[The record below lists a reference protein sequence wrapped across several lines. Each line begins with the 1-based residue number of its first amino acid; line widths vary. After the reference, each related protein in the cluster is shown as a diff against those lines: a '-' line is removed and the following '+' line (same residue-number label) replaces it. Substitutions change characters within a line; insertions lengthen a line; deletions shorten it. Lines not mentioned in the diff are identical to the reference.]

1 MRIFVDRP
9 IASVMLFLAAAFLG
23 AYSFLNIPLE
33 LAPKEDFPQITIQT
47 SWSDVPPEILHTQV
61 TAPLEEVA
69 STVKGV
75 KKVTSSSSIGL
86 SRIVLEFNPGTNM
99 EFARLELTEKIA
111 RIRHELPYA
120 ANRPQVIPYIPED
133 FQTAD
138 FLHYTI
144 SGDYSLQELREMLKE
159 KLEYGL
165 GAVRG
170 VAGVEVLGGADPEI
184 RITLDREKT
193 RSLNIHPYQVL
204 LALNRWNETYPAGRI
219 ERGPR
224 EYLFKIA
231 GSLRSLRDI
240 EELIV
245 AQRGGVAIKLK
256 EVATVEPTY
265 GEIRYL
271 NRINGQPTIRLI
283 VHKEKGTSTLKV
295 ARAVKNRLES
305 LKQELPR
312 NLTFRVVN
320 DESEEI
326 LKSLRELFLLVGII
340 LTVIFFLIFLILRSF
355 KPSLLILSS
364 IFFSVL
370 ITFNLIYIFKVSINM
385 LTLGALA
392 LGFGL
397 FVDNSIV
404 VFENILRLRE
414 RGLAPTEAAV
424 AAPKEVITAVFAST
438 LTTVAVFFSF
448 PYFQGRLKVYYLPL
462 GIVIA
467 SALAV
472 SLFVSFSLIPALSP
486 RLLHLKRKERPERIR
501 QAYERLVRFC
511 LRHPL
516 EVLIIVGFLFYGS
529 YRWFKKE
536 VTIGEFFR
544 WYSRDRL
551 IVSVTMPPGTDLE
564 RTDEVIRKF
573 EAMVMDKDYE
583 KEMNSR
589 ITAEN
594 AFIEITFPPEIEF
607 SIHPYVLKE
616 ELIQLATQF
625 AGLGIGIYG
634 FDPQGY
640 YSSFST
646 GTFYDSSIKFYGY
659 NLKKLKE
666 ITGEVEKRLKQNPRV
681 RETRVVSSRYGWWR
695 VDSFEHILKLDREAL
710 RRYQIDPQYLYY
722 HIQAL
727 LRGEFSSP
735 VRWRS
740 EGKEIAISIK
750 FPEADR
756 LDLNALLDSLIR
768 TAGGEYLRLGEVSR
782 LEERPVAGSIDRENQ
797 QFQQTLMWEFRGPAK
812 AADNYKKAIFES
824 LKLPPGFTATLE
836 ETWLMTEEE
845 KTQIKWAILFAL
857 LIIFMILSSL
867 YESFIQAFFIILAVP
882 LAMVGVFVAFVIADF
897 SFDSSAYIGVILLA
911 GIVVNNAILLVD
923 HINLK
928 RRLGLTTLEA
938 VAQGARERVRPIFM
952 TAATTVLGMFPLL
965 LIQAEVARRR
975 IWASL
980 ALSTV
985 GGLIS
990 STLFILIVVP
1000 IFYFYGEKLRAS
1012 IWRGLAELRRA
1023 EQRVYSRPDE

>member
-1 MRIFVDRP
+1 MRIFVERP
-9 IASVMLFLAAAFLG
+9 IATVMLFLAVAFLG

-47 SWSDVPPEILHTQV
+47 VWSDVPPEIIQTQV
-61 TAPLEEVA
+61 TSPLEEVA
-69 STVKGV
+69 ATVKGV
-75 KKVTSSSSIGL
+75 KKISSSSSIGL
-86 SRIVLEFNPGTNM
+86 SRIVVEFNPGTNM

-111 RIRHELPYA
+111 RIRPELPYA
-120 ANRPQVIPYIPED
+120 ANRPQIIPYIPED
-133 FQTAD
+133 FQTPD

-159 KLEYGL
+159 KLEYAL
-165 GAVRG
+165 GGVKG

-184 RITLDREKT
+184 RITLNREKT
-193 RSLNIHPYQVL
+193 QSLNIHPYQVL
-204 LALNRWNETYPAGRI
+204 LALNRWNQTYPAGRI
-219 ERGPR
+219 QRGR
-224 EYLFKIA
+224 QEYLFKI
-231 GSLRSLRDI
+231 SSPLKTLKEL
-240 EELIV
+240 EEMIILH
-245 AQRGGVAIKLK
+245 QGGVPVKLK
-256 EVATVEPTY
+256 DIAAVEPTS

-283 VHKEKGTSTLKV
+283 IHKEKGASTLKV
-295 ARAVKNRLES
+295 ARAVKTQLES
-305 LKQELPR
+305 LKKELPSS
-312 NLTFRVVN
+312 LVFRVVN

-340 LTVIFFLIFLILRSF
+340 LVVIFFLIFLILRSF

-370 ITFNLIYIFKVSINM
+370 ITFNLIYLFKVSINM

-414 RGLAPTEAAV
+414 KGLSPGQAATQAPQ
-424 AAPKEVITAVFAST
+424 EVVVAVFAST
-438 LTTVAVFFSF
+438 LTTISVFFCF
-448 PYFQGRLKVYYLPL
+448 PYFQGRLKIYYLPL
-462 GIVIA
+462 GLVIA

-472 SLFVSFSLIPALSP
+472 SLLVSFSLIPALSP
-486 RLLHLKRKERPERIR
+486 RLLQMKRKARPERIR
-501 QAYERLVRFC
+501 RQYEGFVRFC
-511 LRHPL
+511 LRYPL
-516 EVLIIVGFLFYGS
+516 EVLIIIGLLFYGS
-529 YRWFKKE
+529 YHWFKNE

-551 IVSVTMPPGTDLE
+551 VVSVSMPPGTDLD
-564 RTDEVIRKF
+564 RTDEVVRKF
-573 EAMVMDKDYE
+573 EAQVMAKTYE

-589 ITAEN
+589 IAAEN
-594 AFIEITFPPEIEF
+594 AFIEITFPPEVEF
-607 SIHPYVLKE
+607 SYAPYALKE

-625 AGLGIGIYG
+625 AGLSVGIYG
-634 FDPQGY
+634 FDPQSY
-640 YSSFST
+640 YSSFGT
-646 GTFYDSSIKFYGY
+646 GTFYGSSIKFFGY
-659 NLKKLKE
+659 NLKKLKD
-666 ITGEVEKRLKQNPRV
+666 ITAELEQRLKQNPRIK
-681 RETRVVSSRYGWWR
+681 ETRLVSSRYGWWR
-695 VDSFEHILKLDREAL
+695 VDSFEHILKVDREAL
-710 RRYQIDPQYLYY
+710 RRYQVDPQYFFY

-735 VRWRS
+735 LRWRS

-750 FPEADR
+750 FPEAAR
-756 LDLNALLDSLIR
+756 LDLGALLNSLIR
-768 TAGGEYLRLGEVSR
+768 TSAGEYLRLGEICR

-797 QFQQTLMWEFRGPAK
+797 QFEQTVMWEFRGPTK
-812 AADNYKKAIFES
+812 AAENYKKAIFAS

-836 ETWLMTEEE
+836 ETWRMTEKE
-845 KTQIKWAILFAL
+845 KVQIKFAILFAL
-857 LIIFMILSSL
+857 IIIFMILSAL
-867 YESFIQAFFIILAVP
+867 YESFIQAFYIILAVP
-882 LAMVGVFVAFVIADF
+882 LALIGVFIAFVLADF

-928 RRLGLTTLEA
+928 GRQGLPLLEA
-938 VAQGARERVRPIFM
+938 VVQGARERVRPIFM
-952 TAATTVLGMFPLL
+952 TAGTTVLGMLPML
-965 LIQAEVARRR
+965 LIQAEVAKRR

-990 STLFILIVVP
+990 STIFILVVIP
-1000 IFYFYGEKLRAS
+1000 IFYYYGQGFRSWGKQR
-1012 IWRGLAELRRA
+1012 LAELRQSW
-1023 EQRVYSRPDE
+1023 QRL

>member
-1 MRIFVDRP
+1 MRVFVERP
-9 IASVMLFLAAAFLG
+9 VATVMLFLAVAFLG

-47 SWSDVPPEILHTQV
+47 AWSDVPPEIIQTQV

-75 KKVTSSSSIGL
+75 KKITSSSLIGI
-86 SRIVLEFNPGTNM
+86 SRIVVEFDPKTNM
-99 EFARLELTEKIA
+99 EFARLELMEKIA
-111 RIRHELPYA
+111 RIRGDLPYA
-120 ANRPQVIPYIPED
+120 ASRPQIIPYIPED
-133 FQTAD
+133 FRTAD

-165 GAVRG
+165 GAVKG

-184 RITLDREKT
+184 LISLNREKAQ
-193 RSLNIHPYQVL
+193 SLNIHPYQVL
-204 LALNRWNETYPAGRI
+204 LALNRWNQTYPAGQI
-219 ERGPR
+219 QRGQQ
-224 EYLFKIA
+224 EYLFKIGA
-231 GSLRSLRDI
+231 PLKTVKEL
-240 EELIV
+240 EEMIV
-245 AQRGGVAIKLK
+245 VHRGGVAIKLK
-256 EVATVEPTY
+256 EIASVEPAY

-283 VHKEKGTSTLKV
+283 IHKEKGTSTLKV
-295 ARAVKNRLES
+295 AKAVKNRLETI
-305 LKQELPR
+305 KKELPR

-326 LKSLRELFLLVGII
+326 LKSLGELFLLVGII
-340 LTVIFFLIFLILRSF
+340 LTVIFLIVFAILRKLSPTF
-355 KPSLLILSS
+355 LILSS

-370 ITFNLIYIFKVSINM
+370 ITFNLIYFFKVSINM

-414 RGLAPTEAAV
+414 KGFAPFEAAV
-424 AAPKEVITAVFAST
+424 KAPKEVMTAVFAST
-438 LTTVAVFFSF
+438 LTTISVFFCF
-448 PYFQGRLKVYYLPL
+448 PYFQGRLKIYYLPL

-467 SALAV
+467 SALSV
-472 SLFVSFSLIPALSP
+472 SLLVSFTLIPALSP
-486 RLLHLKRKERPERIR
+486 RLLKVKRQARPERVR
-501 QAYERLVRFC
+501 RLYEQFVRFC
-511 LRHPL
+511 LRYPL
-516 EVLIIVGFLFYGS
+516 EVIIVVGLLFYGS

-551 IVSVTMPPGTDLE
+551 VISVSMPPGTDLE

-573 EAMVMDKDYE
+573 ESKIMDKKYE
-583 KEMNSR
+583 KEVNSR
-589 ITAEN
+589 ISAEN
-594 AFIEITFPPEIEF
+594 AYLEVTFPPEVEF
-607 SIHPYVLKE
+607 SYVPYALKE

-625 AGLGIGIYG
+625 AGLSIGIYG

-640 YSSFST
+640 YSSFGT
-646 GTFYDSSIKFYGY
+646 GTFYDSSIKFFGY
-659 NLKKLKE
+659 NLKKLKD
-666 ITGEVEKRLKQNPRV
+666 ITSELEQRLKLNPRV
-681 RETRVVSSRYGWWR
+681 KETRIVSSRFGWWR
-695 VDSFEHILKLDREAL
+695 VDSFEHILKFNREAL
-710 RRYQIDPQYLYY
+710 RRYQIDPQYLFY
-722 HIQAL
+722 HVQAL
-727 LRGEFSSP
+727 LRGEFQTP
-735 VRWRS
+735 LRWRS

-768 TAGGEYLRLGEVSR
+768 TPGGEFLRLGEISR

-797 QFQQTLMWEFRGPAK
+797 QFQQTVMWEFRGPAK
-812 AADNYKKAIFES
+812 AAENYKKAVFAS

-836 ETWLMTEEE
+836 ETWRMTEEE
-845 KTQIKWAILFAL
+845 KVQIKLAILFAL
-857 LIIFMILSSL
+857 AIIFMILSAL
-867 YESFIQAFFIILAVP
+867 YESFVQALFIILAVP
-882 LAMVGVFVAFVIADF
+882 LAMIGVFVAFIIADF

-923 HINLK
+923 HINL
-928 RRLGLTTLEA
+928 RRRQGLPLLEG
-938 VAQGARERVRPIFM
+938 VIQGAKERVRPIFM
-952 TAATTVLGMFPLL
+952 TTGTTVLGMFPLL
-965 LIQAEVARRR
+965 LIQAEVAKRR

-990 STLFILIVVP
+990 STIFILIVIP
-1000 IFYFYGEKLRAS
+1000 IFYYHGEKFRES
-1012 IWRGLAELRRA
+1012 FQKWLAEQKMARKKF
-1023 EQRVYSRPDE
+1023 

>member
-1 MRIFVDRP
+1 MV
-9 IASVMLFLAAAFLG
+9 FLAVAFLG

-47 SWSDVPPEILHTQV
+47 PWSDVPPEIIQTQV

-75 KKVTSSSSIGL
+75 RKITSSSSIGL
-86 SRIVLEFNPGTNM
+86 SRIVVEFNPGTNM
-99 EFARLELTEKIA
+99 EFARLELVEKIA

-120 ANRPQVIPYIPED
+120 ANRPQIIPYIPED

-165 GAVRG
+165 GAVKG

-184 RITLDREKT
+184 RITLNREKT
-193 RSLNIHPYQVL
+193 QALNIHPYQVL
-204 LALNRWNETYPAGRI
+204 LALNRWNQTYPAGRI
-219 ERGPR
+219 QKGQQ

-231 GSLRSLRDI
+231 SPLQSLREI
-240 EELIV
+240 EQMII
-245 AQRGGVAIKLK
+245 AHQGGVAIKLK
-256 EVATVEPTY
+256 DIATVEPTY

-283 VHKEKGTSTLKV
+283 IHKEKGTSTLKV
-295 ARAVKNRLES
+295 ARAVKNRLEGI
-305 LKQELPR
+305 KKELPR
-312 NLTFRVVN
+312 NLIFRVVN
-320 DESEEI
+320 DESKEI
-326 LKSLRELFLLVGII
+326 MKSLRELFLLVGVI
-340 LTVIFFLIFLILRSF
+340 LAVIFLLVFAILRSF
-355 KPSLLILSS
+355 RPSLLILSS

-370 ITFNLIYIFKVSINM
+370 ITFNLIYFFKVSINM

-414 RGLAPTEAAV
+414 RGLPPVKAAIQ
-424 AAPKEVITAVFAST
+424 APKEVITAVFAST
-438 LTTVAVFFSF
+438 LTTIAVFFSF
-448 PYFQGRLKVYYLPL
+448 PYFQGRLKIYYLPL

-486 RLLHLKRKERPERIR
+486 QLLMMKRKERPERVR
-501 QAYERLVRFC
+501 QLYERFVRIC

-516 EVLIIVGFLFYGS
+516 EVLLIVGFLFYGS

-551 IVSVTMPPGTDLE
+551 IVSVSMPPGTDLE
-564 RTDEVIRKF
+564 RTDEVVRKF
-573 EAMVMDKDYE
+573 EAKVREKDYE

-589 ITAEN
+589 VTAEN
-594 AFIEITFPPEIEF
+594 AFIEITFPPEVEF
-607 SIHPYVLKE
+607 SFHPYALKE

-625 AGLGIGIYG
+625 AGLSVGIYG

-640 YSSFST
+640 YSSFGT
-646 GTFYDSSIKFYGY
+646 GTFYDSSIKFFGY
-659 NLKKLKE
+659 NLKRLKD
-666 ITGEVEKRLKQNPRV
+666 ITSELERRLKQNPRV
-681 RETRVVSSRYGWWR
+681 KETRIVSSRYGWWR
-695 VDSFEHILKLDREAL
+695 VDSFEHILKVDREAMKK
-710 RRYQIDPQYLYY
+710 YEIDPQYLFY

-740 EGKEIAISIK
+740 EGKEVAISIK
-750 FPEADR
+750 FPEAER
-756 LDLNALLDSLIR
+756 LDLNALLESLIR
-768 TAGGEYLRLGEVSR
+768 TPTGEYLRLGEISR

-812 AADNYKKAIFES
+812 AAENYKKAIFAS

-836 ETWLMTEEE
+836 ETWRMTEEE
-845 KTQIKWAILFAL
+845 KVQIKMAILFAL
-857 LIIFMILSSL
+857 VIIFMILSSL

-882 LAMVGVFVAFVIADF
+882 LAMIGVFLAFVIADF

-928 RRLGLTTLEA
+928 RRQGLALLEA
-938 VAQGARERVRPIFM
+938 VVQGARDRVRPIFM
-952 TAATTVLGMFPLL
+952 TTGTTVLGMFPLL
-965 LIQAEVARRR
+965 LIQAEVAKRR

-990 STLFILIVVP
+990 STIFILIVIP
-1000 IFYFYGEKLRAS
+1000 IFYFYGEKVGEGVRN
-1012 IWRGLAELRRA
+1012 WLAELGRA
-1023 EQRVYSRPDE
+1023 RQKL

>member
-1 MRIFVDRP
+1 MRIFVERP
-9 IASVMLFLAAAFLG
+9 IATVMLFLVVAFLG

-33 LAPKEDFPQITIQT
+33 LAPKEDFPKITIQT
-47 SWSDVPPEILHTQV
+47 SWTDVPPNTIQAQITS
-61 TAPLEEVA
+61 PLEEVA

-75 KKVTSSSSIGL
+75 NKITSTSSIGL
-86 SRIVLEFNPGTNM
+86 SQIVIEFNPKTIM
-99 EFARLELTEKIA
+99 EFAQLELMERIA
-111 RIRHELPYA
+111 RIRQELPFA

-133 FQTAD
+133 FRTAD

-159 KLEYGL
+159 RLEFGL
-165 GAVRG
+165 GSVKG
-170 VAGVEVLGGADPEI
+170 VAGVEVLGGSDPEV

-193 RSLNIHPYQVL
+193 QALNIHPYQVL
-204 LALNRWNETYPAGRI
+204 LALNRWNQTFPAGRI
-219 ERGPR
+219 KRGQQ
-224 EYLFKIA
+224 EYLFKISS
-231 GSLRSLRDI
+231 SLKSTRDL
-240 EELIV
+240 EELIL
-245 AQRGGVAIKLK
+245 AHQGGVSLKLK
-256 EVATVEPTY
+256 DIARIERTF

-295 ARAVKNRLES
+295 ARSVKDKLEDI
-305 LKQELPR
+305 KKELPR
-312 NLTFRVVN
+312 SLTFRVVN

-340 LTVIFFLIFLILRSF
+340 LAVIFALIFVILRSL

-370 ITFNLIYIFKVSINM
+370 VTFNLIYFFKVSINM

-404 VFENILRLRE
+404 VYENILRLRE
-414 RGLAPTEAAV
+414 KGLAAVEAAV
-424 AAPKEVITAVFAST
+424 QGPKEVFVAVLAST
-438 LTTVAVFFSF
+438 LTTVSVFFCF
-448 PYFQGRLKVYYLPL
+448 PYFQGRLKIYYLPL

-467 SALAV
+467 SALTV
-472 SLFVSFSLIPALSP
+472 SLLVSFSLIPALSP
-486 RLLHLKRKERPERIR
+486 RLLKVRKEISKERGR
-501 QAYERLVRFC
+501 QLYEKFVKFC

-516 EVLIIVGFLFYGS
+516 EVLIIVGLLFYGS

-551 IVSVTMPPGTDLE
+551 AVSVSMPPGTDLD

-573 EAMVMDKDYE
+573 EALVMEKDYE

-589 ITAEN
+589 ISSEN
-594 AFIEITFPPEIEF
+594 AYVEISFPPEVEF
-607 SIHPYVLKE
+607 SFRPYALKE

-625 AGLGIGIYG
+625 AGLSIGIYG

-640 YSSFST
+640 YSSFGT
-646 GTFYDSSIKFYGY
+646 GTFYDSYIKFYGY
-659 NLKKLKE
+659 NLKKLKD
-666 ITGEVEKRLKQNPRV
+666 ITGELEQRLKRNPRIK
-681 RETRVVSSRYGWWR
+681 ETRIISSRYGWWR
-695 VDSFEHILKLDREAL
+695 VESFEHVLKIDREAL
-710 RRYQIDPQYLYY
+710 RKYQIDPQYLYY
-722 HIQAL
+722 HIQTL

-735 VRWRS
+735 VKWRT

-756 LDLNALLDSLIR
+756 LDLRTLLNTLVR
-768 TAGGEYLRLGEVSR
+768 TSGGEYLRLGEISR
-782 LEERPVAGSIDRENQ
+782 LEEKPIAGSIDRENQ
-797 QFQQTLMWEFRGPAK
+797 QFQQTLMWEFRGPTK
-812 AADNYKKAIFES
+812 AAENYKKSVFAS
-824 LKLPPGFTATLE
+824 LKLPPGFSATLE
-836 ETWLMTEEE
+836 ETWRMTEEE
-845 KTQIKWAILFAL
+845 KAQIKFAILFAL
-857 LIIFMILSSL
+857 VIIFMILSSL
-867 YESFIQAFFIILAVP
+867 YESFVQAFFIILAVP
-882 LAMVGVFVAFVIADF
+882 LAMIGVFIAFVIADF
-897 SFDSSAYIGVILLA
+897 SFDSSAYIGVILLG
-911 GIVVNNAILLVD
+911 GIVVNNAILIVD

-928 RRLGLTTLEA
+928 RKQRLPLLEA
-938 VAQGARERVRPIFM
+938 VVIGAKERIRPIFM
-952 TAATTVLGMFPLL
+952 TAGTTVLGMFPLL
-965 LIQAEVARRR
+965 LIQAEVAKRK

-990 STLFILIVVP
+990 STIFILIVIP
-1000 IFYFYGEKLRAS
+1000 IFYYYGDRIRFSA
-1012 IWRGLAELRRA
+1012 RQRMAELRQAR
-1023 EQRVYSRPDE
+1023 QRL